1 MVAALRHD
9 VTDKLPPQALEVER
23 GVLGCLLLQ
32 PDVIESVLDEL
43 PPDAFYLDS
52 HRLIYRA
59 CLALHTQGR
68 PCDLMQVTQFLTDQ
82 GHLEQAGG
90 KMALMGLL
98 DEVVSAA
105 PVLDY
110 AKVVADK
117 WKRRRLG
124 ALASK
129 MAALQHDTQPWE
141 AISSQLEADLF
152 ALVANQNAGGLRGM
166 DEILT
171 ECATESEQ
179 RSQQNTLPGMPTGF
193 YDLDA
198 MTTGGFHAGDL
209 IVCAGRPAMGKT
221 AWSLQV
227 GKFIA
232 SSSRKPVA
240 VFSLEMSGRQLAYR
254 LWGTESNIAA
264 NRLKTGRL
272 SEAEWATAYQGANTL
287 ASLPL
292 AVDESF
298 NPSLAHIRTQCR
310 KLIARQGELGLVFI
324 DYLQLMDAGESHGN
338 RVQELAT
345 LTRRL
350 KMLARELNCP
360 VLVLSQLNRGVESR
374 TNKRP
379 LMADLRDSGCIE
391 QDADLILMLYRE
403 EYYEPDTPD
412 RGLVEVI
419 VAKNR
424 NGPTGTVQLLFEP
437 EFTRFK
443 NIPRTA

>member
-1 MVAALRHD
+1 
-9 VTDKLPPQALEVER
+9 
-23 GVLGCLLLQ
+23 
-32 PDVIESVLDEL
+32 
-43 PPDAFYLDS
+43 
-52 HRLIYRA
+52 
-59 CLALHTQGR
+59 
-68 PCDLMQVTQFLTDQ
+68 
-82 GHLEQAGG
+82 
-90 KMALMGLL
+90 
-98 DEVVSAA
+98 
-105 PVLDY
+105 
-110 AKVVADK
+110 
-117 WKRRRLG
+117 
-124 ALASK
+124 
-129 MAALQHDTQPWE
+129 
-141 AISSQLEADLF
+141 
-152 ALVANQNAGGLRGM
+152 
-166 DEILT
+166 
-171 ECATESEQ
+171 
-179 RSQQNTLPGMPTGF
+179 
-193 YDLDA
+193 
-198 MTTGGFHAGDL
+198 
-209 IVCAGRPAMGKT
+209 MGKT

-240 VFSLEMSGRQLAYR
+240 VLSLEMSGRQLAYR